1 MPYPACDKKCH
12 NHDYGVYYVIC
23 LKSIVHC
30 PEYYFVYQSLGRNVI
45 SPCIR
50 ILLPGLQSGGMGFRY

>member
-1 MPYPACDKKCH
+1 MLTISVRYRIISDMPCPECDKKCH

-30 PEYYFVYQSLGRNVI
+30 PEYYSLI
-45 SPCIR
+45 SR
-50 ILLPGLQSGGMGFRY
+50 QTEM